1 MFFLLFSCIFPLIL
15 MQTFIFRNFLKMLI
29 FRIFLLRFTLEW
41 FWTFGARIF
50 IFILSKLQQGC
61 KKKKN
66 TRIWRKN
73 QYSYTKSWENRLGN
87 YIWVN
92 RRISPEGRYWRKAEG
107 ECFAPFLNFYLKL
120 MFFYC
125 FLLFSPL
132 ILMQTL
138 IFKNFWKMTF
148 FRIFSLYIESVSELS
163 LNEFSILLYQNFR
176 RDHKKMFSVG
186 FYIWAI
192 IFIPGYATR
201 RMRKKKITNE

>member
-1 MFFLLFSCIFPLIL
+1 MLYLLFSCIFPLIL
-15 MQTFIFRNFLKMLI
+15 MQTFIFRNFLKMSI
-29 FRIFLLRFTLEW
+29 FRIFLLRSTLEW

-50 IFILSKLQQGC
+50 IFILSKLRQGC

-66 TRIWRKN
+66 TRIWRTN
-73 QYSYTKSWENRLGN
+73 QYLYTKSWKNRPGDH
-87 YIWVN
+87 IWVN

-176 RDHKKMFSVG
+176 RDHKKMFSSG
-186 FYIWAI
+186 FDI
-192 IFIPGYATR
+192 
-201 RMRKKKITNE
+201 

>member
-1 MFFLLFSCIFPLIL
+1 
-15 MQTFIFRNFLKMLI
+15 MQTFIFRNFLKMWI
-29 FRIFLLRFTLEW
+29 FRIFLLRSTLEW

-120 MFFYC
+120 MFF
-125 FLLFSPL
+125 LLFSCIFPL
-132 ILMQTL
+132 VLMQTF
-138 IFKNFWKMTF
+138 IFRNFSKISIFGIFLLRSTLEWFWTF
-148 FRIFSLYIESVSELS
+148 GAQIF
-163 LNEFSILLYQNFR
+163 
-176 RDHKKMFSVG
+176 
-186 FYIWAI
+186 
-192 IFIPGYATR
+192 IFIPSKLRQG
-201 RMRKKKITNE
+201 RKKKKTTRI